1 MATEEDLG
9 PRLSS
14 RLTYRLK
21 RALMDLEGLHE
32 HHLGPS
38 GISGRELAVLLF
50 LDGREPESQQ
60 QAAARLGIDR
70 TTTSAIGKR
79 LPQSSKITGSLS
91 AEYSSLL
98 FGDYSPHGTLPW
110 QLPRSV
116 DQILKP
122 GGGDNLADAVE
133 HWDLPYDLGATDA
146 ERADIT
152 AKISAGQ
159 TVPTT
164 YGDPLYPYGAGM
176 QGW

>member
-60 QAAARLGIDR
+60 QAAAGLGIDR
-70 TTTSAIGKR
+70 TTMVGLLDS
-79 LPQSSKITGSLS
+79 LESKNLV
-91 AEYSSLL
+91 A
-98 FGDYSPHGTLPW
+98 
-110 QLPRSV
+110 RR
-116 DQILKP
+116 P
-122 GGGDNLADAVE
+122 GAADRRRNVIV
-133 HWDLPYDLGATDA
+133 LTDA
-146 ERADIT
+146 GHAKLQEATEASDAAERELLAALDEHE
-152 AKISAGQ
+152 AGQ
-159 TVPTT
+159 LRALLERVT
-164 YGDPLYPYGAGM
+164 ANRARA
-176 QGW
+176 